1 MLITY
6 GLLGLA
12 ILSVWFPDVRLGSSL
27 RLPAWGV
34 LLLAAIASGL
44 ASGIL
49 APLALPSI
57 AVFIALAVSAQRSGR
72 RPEAKWLGRLLLLLT
87 MLAALALAMHL
98 LPGFHNPRI
107 IDKLVLSPGGA
118 PYTQYLNFDKG
129 LAGLVLLALFCTRA
143 QDGPQFVLA
152 MQRAVPVMAVT
163 LIVVVGAALAIGFV
177 KPDVKF
183 PDITLQFLLVNLL
196 FTCVAEEA
204 FFRGL
209 LQGRMAAFLADTRS
223 GEMVAVLVASV
234 LFGLTHAA
242 GGWRVVLLAT
252 LAGLGYGFA
261 YRQTKRIEAAIATH
275 FIVNAV
281 QFLVLT
287 YPYLR
292 G

>member
-12 ILSVWFPDVRLGSSL
+12 ILSVWFPDVRLSASL
-27 RLPAWGV
+27 RLPAWGA
-34 LLLAAIASGL
+34 LLLAAIVSGL
-44 ASGIL
+44 ATGIL
-49 APLALPSI
+49 APLALLSI
-57 AVFIALAVSAQRSGR
+57 AVFIALAVSAQRIGR
-72 RPEAKWLGRLLLLLT
+72 KPEAKWLGRLLLLLT

-98 LPGFHNPRI
+98 LSGFHNPRV

-118 PYTQYLNFDKG
+118 PFSQYLNFDKG

-143 QDGPQFVLA
+143 QQWPEFGLA
-152 MQRAVPVMAVT
+152 MKRAVPVMAIT
-163 LIVVVGAALAIGFV
+163 LAAVVATALAIGFV
-177 KPDVKF
+177 KPDFKF

-196 FTCVAEEA
+196 LTCVAEEA

-209 LQGRMAAFLADTRS
+209 LQGRIAVFLGTRS
-223 GEMVAVLVASV
+223 RGEIGALLIASV

-242 GGWRVVLLAT
+242 GGWRVILLAT
-252 LAGLGYGFA
+252 IAGLGYGVA
-261 YRQTKRIEAAIATH
+261 YRHIKSIEAAIATH

-281 QFLVLT
+281 QFLALT

>member
-12 ILSVWFPDVRLGSSL
+12 ILSVWFPDVRLSSSL
-27 RLPAWGV
+27 RIPAWGA
-34 LLLAAIASGL
+34 LLLAAIISGL

-49 APLALPSI
+49 APLALLSI
-57 AVFIALAVSAQRSGR
+57 AVFIALAVAAQRIGHK
-72 RPEAKWLGRLLLLLT
+72 PEAKWLGRLLLLLT

-118 PYTQYLNFDKG
+118 PFSQYLNFDKG
-129 LAGLVLLALFCTRA
+129 LAGMVLLALFCART
-143 QDGPQFVLA
+143 QNWPEFVSA
-152 MQRAVPVMAVT
+152 MQRAVPVMVVT
-163 LIVVVGAALAIGFV
+163 LVVVVGAALAIGFV
-177 KPDVKF
+177 KPDFKF

-196 FTCVAEEA
+196 LTCVAEEA

-209 LQGRMAAFLADTRS
+209 LQGRIAAFLGNSSR
-223 GEMVAVLVASV
+223 GEIVALLVASV

-242 GGWRVVLLAT
+242 GGWRLILLAT
-252 LAGLGYGFA
+252 IAGLGYGVA
-261 YRQTKRIEAAIATH
+261 YRQTKRIEASIATH

-281 QFLVLT
+281 QFLALT